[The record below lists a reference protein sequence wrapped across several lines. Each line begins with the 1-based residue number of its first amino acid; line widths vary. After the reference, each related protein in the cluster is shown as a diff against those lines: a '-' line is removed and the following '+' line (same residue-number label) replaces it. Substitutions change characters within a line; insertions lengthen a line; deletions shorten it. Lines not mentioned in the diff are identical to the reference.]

1 MLMSQGISVQGPL
14 VSFSFE
20 LFGYQVMVSESI
32 VIQFFITVGLIL
44 LFFVLGR
51 NLKLFP
57 ETRKQMLAETIYH
70 FFTDMV
76 HTNMGVK
83 NKNYIPYIGG
93 LFCLSICSSLT
104 GLLGLRTPTSDLSV
118 TLAWGCITLVMIWYT
133 KFKTGGIK
141 GFLSSFVTPVPFML
155 PFNIIGEFANP
166 FSQSVRHFA
175 NLLGGSVI
183 GALLYYALGHVAN
196 GLGSIGIPAVL
207 SLYFD
212 LFSAVIQAYIFCML
226 TMAYVSSAE
235 AD

>member
-1 MLMSQGISVQGPL
+1 MP
-14 VSFSFE
+14 
-20 LFGYQVMVSESI
+20 
-32 VIQFFITVGLIL
+32 
-44 LFFVLGR
+44 
-51 NLKLFP
+51 
-57 ETRKQMLAETIYH
+57 AETIYH
-70 FFTDMV
+70 FLPTW
-76 HTNMGVK
+76 
-83 NKNYIPYIGG
+83 YIPTWSKTKLYTIYRRS
-93 LFCLSICSSLT
+93 FCLSICSMNRPFRPSS
-104 GLLGLRTPTSDLSV
+104 PTSDLSV